1 MRNNRLLNL
10 VHEMIDIDNAD
21 EEMMEIFFE
30 SVNCEKGHLLE
41 VENKPV
47 KYLYFINSGFI
58 RIFYNEDGNQV
69 TTHINCP
76 SGFITS
82 FNSFVNGTV
91 STDNIECITSC
102 DVLRITKNDL
112 DILCQKSPKWA
123 DFARITYEQSV
134 IYNEQRTKD
143 IINLSAEERY
153 LKILKYNPDIIQNVP
168 LQYIASFIG
177 IKPESLSRIR
187 KKLIS

>member
-1 MRNNRLLNL
+1 MKNNRLLDLVRAITTIDDADIKIMENL
-10 VHEMIDIDNAD
+10 
-21 EEMMEIFFE
+21 FE
-30 SVNCEKGHLLE
+30 SVHCEKGELLE
-41 VENKPV
+41 VENKSV

-58 RIFYNEDGNQV
+58 RIFYNEDGNQI

-82 FNSFVNGTV
+82 FNSFVNGAA
-91 STDNIECITSC
+91 STDNIECITAC
-102 DVLRITKNDL
+102 EVLRITKSNFDV
-112 DILCQKSPKWA
+112 LCQKSQKWA
-123 DFARITYEQSV
+123 DFARVIYEQSV

-143 IINLSAEERY
+143 IIHLSAEERY
-153 LKILKYNPDIIQNVP
+153 LKLLKHNPDIIQNVP

>member
-1 MRNNRLLNL
+1 MYSKLLNL
-10 VHEMIDIDNAD
+10 MREIIALDASDI
-21 EEMMEIFFE
+21 EIVESFFE
-30 SVNCEKGHLLE
+30 PFFCDKGQILE
-41 VENKPV
+41 AENKPV

-58 RIFYNEDGNQV
+58 RIFYNENGNEQ

-82 FNSFVNGTV
+82 FNSFINGTI
-91 STDNIECITSC
+91 SNENIECITYC
-102 DVLRITKNDL
+102 EVLRITKNNL
-112 DILCQKSPKWA
+112 DVLCGKSQKWT
-123 DFARITYEQSV
+123 DFARIVYENSV

-143 IINLSAEERY
+143 IMNLSAEARY
-153 LKILKYNPDIIQNVP
+153 LNLLKYNPYIIQNVP

-187 KKLIS
+187 RKLIS

>member
-1 MRNNRLLNL
+1 MVL
-10 VHEMIDIDNAD
+10 
-21 EEMMEIFFE
+21 MEIFFE
-30 SVNCEKGHLLE
+30 SVYCEKGQLLE

-58 RIFYNEDGNQV
+58 RIFYNEEGNQI

-82 FNSFVNGTV
+82 FNSFINGTI
-91 STDNIECITSC
+91 STDSIECITSC
-102 DVLRITKNDL
+102 ELLRITKNNL

-153 LKILKYNPDIIQNVP
+153 LKLLKYNPDIIQNVP

>member
-1 MRNNRLLNL
+1 MKNSRLVNL
-10 VHEMIDIDNAD
+10 IREIIAIDDTD
-21 EEMMEIFFE
+21 MVLMENFFE
-30 SVNCEKGHLLE
+30 SVCCEKGQLLE
-41 VENKPV
+41 VENKPT

-58 RIFYNEDGNQV
+58 RIFYNEEGSQI

-76 SGFITS
+76 SGFISS
-82 FNSFVNGTV
+82 FNSFINGTN

-102 DVLRITKNDL
+102 EVLRITKSNLDL
-112 DILCQKSPKWA
+112 LCQESQKWA

-153 LKILKYNPDIIQNVP
+153 LKLLKDNTDIIQNVP

>member
-1 MRNNRLLNL
+1 MYTKLLKL
-10 VHEMIDIDNAD
+10 VTEIIKIDKSDVQLVESLFEAIDCGKG
-21 EEMMEIFFE
+21 EI
-30 SVNCEKGHLLE
+30 LE
-41 VENKPV
+41 VENKVV

-58 RIFYNEDGNQV
+58 RVYYNQNGDQI

-82 FNSFVNGTV
+82 FSSFINGTLAL
-91 STDNIECITSC
+91 DNIECITQC
-102 DVLRITKNDL
+102 EVLRITKDNF
-112 DILCQKSPKWA
+112 DILCKTSQKWA
-123 DFARITYEQSV
+123 DFARIIYEKSI

-143 IINLSAEERY
+143 IIDLSAEKRY
-153 LKILKYNPDIIQNVP
+153 LKILKDSPSMIQNVP

-187 KKLIS
+187 RQLIT

>member
-1 MRNNRLLNL
+1 MHDKLLNL
-10 VHEMIDIDNAD
+10 VREIIEIDETDIKMIQS
-21 EEMMEIFFE
+21 FFE
-30 SVNCEKGHLLE
+30 PISFEKGQILE
-41 VENKPV
+41 IENKPA

-58 RIFYNEDGNQV
+58 RIFYNENGARV

-82 FNSFVNGTV
+82 FNSFINRTASNENV
-91 STDNIECITSC
+91 ECITSC
-102 DVLRITKNDL
+102 EVLRITKSDF
-112 DILCQKSPKWA
+112 DILCRKSQKWA
-123 DFARITYEQSV
+123 DFAKIVYEKSV

-153 LKILKYNPDIIQNVP
+153 LNLLKNNSDIIQNVP

-187 KKLIS
+187 RKLIS

>member
-1 MRNNRLLNL
+1 MYDRLLNL
-10 VHEMIDIDNAD
+10 IREIIKTD
-21 EEMMEIFFE
+21 ENDVVMVQRYFEPSFCDKGQILEI
-30 SVNCEKGHLLE
+30 
-41 VENKPV
+41 ENKPV

-58 RIFYNEDGNQV
+58 RVFYNENGSQI

-82 FNSFVNGTV
+82 FNSFINAAV
-91 STDNIECITSC
+91 SNDNVECITSC
-102 DVLRITKNDL
+102 QVLRITKDNFNL
-112 DILCQKSPKWA
+112 LCQNSQKWA
-123 DFARITYEQSV
+123 DFARIIYERSV

-153 LKILKYNPDIIQNVP
+153 LNLLKHNPDIIQNVP

-177 IKPESLSRIR
+177 IKPESLSRVR
-187 KKLIS
+187 RKLIS